1 MLFLLLWFLARRGV
15 GDGILLIVLLVL
27 VLSRRVGWVG
37 LSRRGTCLLPRR
49 TVVIMFMERGL
60 LRRVRGI
67 VPWGRSLRLR
77 LVLRWIRTRM
87 RRRYRLRCRLG
98 SLLLRWFTFY
108 VLRLSR
114 CRLNRLV
121 FAVVGLSS
129 SLLPKLARFGWLFPG
144 VLVLRVCRA
153 CLILLVTRGKCP

>member
-1 MLFLLLWFLARRGV
+1 MVLVRFRLVVTSFGMLLWLPWFRGRRVVGVGILWIALLALARN
-15 GDGILLIVLLVL
+15 
-27 VLSRRVGWVG
+27 RRVGWVG

-77 LVLRWIRTRM
+77 LVLRWTRTRM

-98 SLLLRWFTFY
+98 GLL
-108 VLRLSR
+108 
-114 CRLNRLV
+114 
-121 FAVVGLSS
+121 
-129 SLLPKLARFGWLFPG
+129 
-144 VLVLRVCRA
+144 
-153 CLILLVTRGKCP
+153 